1 MPDNFEEA
9 GRPSMPRSF
18 RHFRPGDHSG
28 VHTVVVGN
36 PDKMRGAGD
45 LPVRT
50 YVEALYG
57 RTHYVVPKGKTFRE
71 TYREILSEF
80 RRNFKW
86 YPNIV
91 INAMAGVAS
100 VFKHPVHTA
109 VDTRRYNPANVSH
122 IAESLVKGKRL

>member
-1 MPDNFEEA
+1 MPDNYEEA

-36 PDKMRGAGD
+36 PDMMRGAGD

-50 YVEALYG
+50 YVEAKY
-57 RTHYVVPKGKTFRE
+57 RRSNYEVPPKKTFRE
-71 TYREILSEF
+71 TYREVLSAF
-80 RRNFKW
+80 RRDLKW

-91 INAMAGVAS
+91 IKAMAGVAS

-109 VDTRRYNPANVSH
+109 VDTRRYNPANVGD
-122 IAESLVKGKRL
+122 IAKSLMKKNKI

>member
-18 RHFRPGDHSG
+18 RHFRPGVHSG
-28 VHTVVVGN
+28 VHTVIVGN
-36 PDKMRGAGD
+36 PDMMRGAGD
-45 LPVRT
+45 PEVR
-50 YVEALYG
+50 YFAKPQYG
-57 RTHYVVPKGKTFRE
+57 RTYYEVPKEKTFRE

-80 RRNFKW
+80 RRNLKW
-86 YPNIV
+86 FPNIV

-109 VDTRRYNPANVSH
+109 VDNRRYNSANVSE
-122 IAESLVKGKRL
+122 IAKSLMKKNKF

>member
-1 MPDNFEEA
+1 MPDNYEEA

-18 RHFRPGDHSG
+18 RHFRPGDRSEI
-28 VHTVVVGN
+28 HTVILGN
-36 PDKMRGAGD
+36 RNKLKGARD
-45 LPVRT
+45 LAVKT
-50 YVEALYG
+50 CVEKEYG
-57 RTHYVVPKGKTFRE
+57 RTYYEVPKEKTFRE

-80 RRNFKW
+80 RRNLKW
-86 YPNIV
+86 FPNIV

-122 IAESLVKGKRL
+122 IAGSLVKGKRF